1 MRVFFSFLVVLAL
14 VSCSAKRAENQSVAA
29 ELDNFFSQKFTSDD
43 PGGAV
48 LIMMNDSI
56 VFSKGYGL
64 ADIKSREPITTKTL
78 FNLGSIS
85 KTFVANAILLLA
97 ERGKL
102 SLEDKL
108 LKYFPE
114 FRDKSIAQKVTIN
127 HLLTHTSGLPD
138 IREVARDTVFYLT
151 AKDSANWYPITQTDS
166 LLFEP
171 GPQFE
176 YSNPA
181 FNGLAVIIEKVSG
194 MKWQEFISANI
205 FKVAGMRN
213 STITDGP
220 HPETGVSHAYV
231 MNKKKWVEDDYGEEP
246 TFPAAGNGGVWS
258 SVEELAL
265 YERALWRGAFLPEKT
280 IQDSRTIKKF
290 ENWKGTSPF
299 TAGWSWFTPVEKDGM
314 YSPIIGWSWFIGSTP
329 DGKKIVGHTG
339 SQGGFLCNYVSI
351 PEDKFLFV
359 ILCNAPCDI
368 FGYSNRVM
376 EIVSRSPPTP

>member
-1 MRVFFSFLVVLAL
+1 MRVFFSFLILLAIA
-14 VSCSAKRAENQSVAA
+14 SCSPERAENQNIASD
-29 ELDNFFSQKFTSDD
+29 LDNFFSQKFPSDA
-43 PGGAV
+43 PGGAILV
-48 LIMMNDSI
+48 MMDDSI

-64 ADIKSREPITTKTL
+64 ADIKTREPITSKTL

-85 KTFVANAILLLA
+85 KTFVANGILLLA
-97 ERGKL
+97 EQGKL
-102 SLEDKL
+102 TLDDNL

-114 FRDKSIAQKVTIN
+114 FRDKSIAQKVTIK

-138 IREVARDTVFYLT
+138 IRDVASDTIFYLT
-151 AKDSANWYPITQTDS
+151 AKDSANWAPITKTDS

-171 GPQFE
+171 GSQFE

-194 MKWQEFISANI
+194 MRWQQFISENI
-205 FKVAGMRN
+205 FKVAGMQH

-231 MNKKKWVEDDYGEEP
+231 MNRNQWTEDDYGEEP

-265 YERALWRGAFLPEKT
+265 YERALWHADFLPEKT
-280 IQDSRTIKKF
+280 IESSRTIKQF

-299 TAGWSWFTPVEKDGM
+299 TAGWSWFTPAEKDGVN
-314 YSPIIGWSWFIGSTP
+314 SPIIGWSWFNRINIRRQKSRWAYRKSGW
-329 DGKKIVGHTG
+329 
-339 SQGGFLCNYVSI
+339 
-351 PEDKFLFV
+351 LF
-359 ILCNAPCDI
+359 
-368 FGYSNRVM
+368 M
-376 EIVSRSPPTP
+376 